1 MEKLIKHKPSLMIN
15 IAASPFSYN
24 HEYLRKRVLQE
35 NATRYQ
41 LPLIY
46 VNQVGAQTEII
57 FDGSS
62 KVINNSGNVVLE
74 LKSFSEEIS
83 YIDTS
88 EINYIPEKSSIISNK
103 NERIHNALIFGIKD
117 YFSKMNFKS
126 AIIGLSGGI
135 DSAVTLVLAVKAL
148 GNKNVKALLMPSKF
162 SSDHS
167 VKDAVELAENLSI
180 AYEIINIQSIVDS
193 FEKALKDLFANLPF
207 GIAEENI
214 QSRVRGSLLMA
225 ISNKFGDILLNT
237 SNKSEVAVGYG
248 TLYGDMNGSLSVIGD
263 VYKTDIFELS
273 RYINSKREIIPI
285 NTINKAPSAELRPN
299 QKDVDSLPEYDI
311 LDKILFCYIE
321 QKLVA
326 EEIIALGLDKETV
339 QKVIS
344 MVNKNEYKRYQAP
357 PILRISSKSFG
368 SGRRM
373 PLVAEY

>member
-1 MEKLIKHKPSLMIN
+1 
-15 IAASPFSYN
+15 
-24 HEYLRKRVLQE
+24 
-35 NATRYQ
+35 
-41 LPLIY
+41 
-46 VNQVGAQTEII
+46 
-57 FDGSS
+57 
-62 KVINNSGNVVLE
+62 
-74 LKSFSEEIS
+74 
-83 YIDTS
+83 
-88 EINYIPEKSSIISNK
+88 
-103 NERIHNALIFGIKD
+103 
-117 YFSKMNFKS
+117 
-126 AIIGLSGGI
+126 
-135 DSAVTLVLAVKAL
+135 
-148 GNKNVKALLMPSKF
+148 
-162 SSDHS
+162 
-167 VKDAVELAENLSI
+167 
-180 AYEIINIQSIVDS
+180 
-193 FEKALKDLFANLPF
+193 
-207 GIAEENI
+207 
-214 QSRVRGSLLMA
+214 MA